1 MNNHDMI
8 IDNLHHSRKSSVV
21 GNNHN
26 SISGYS
32 IAGDYLHDLQEDQEK
47 SERSRIRRRAK
58 W

>member
-1 MNNHDMI
+1 MKTPKIN
-8 IDNLHHSRKSSVV
+8 DNSASLQHNSSVV
-21 GNNHN
+21 GDNHN
-26 SISGYS
+26 SISGHS